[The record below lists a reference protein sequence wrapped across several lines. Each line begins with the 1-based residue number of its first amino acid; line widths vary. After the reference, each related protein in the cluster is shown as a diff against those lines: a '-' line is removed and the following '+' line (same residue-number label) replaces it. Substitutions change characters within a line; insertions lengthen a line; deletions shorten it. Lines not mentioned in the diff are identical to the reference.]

1 LTIPPIIHQIAPQ
14 DKELWH
20 PVWKD
25 CRKSWGRNFSGFEFK
40 FWNDK
45 EDIDSLVKDH
55 YSQYWGMYQSLPAHI
70 MRIDFA
76 RLCMLHKYGGIYA
89 DMDVFCYRNFY
100 NLLTG
105 ADLFIMEAPY
115 GDIPVENALM
125 VSVKENPFFLE
136 VMQAAQNNISQK
148 FPVLKDNFENL
159 ENRKVIAFEAAGPG
173 LIYEVLKNH
182 QGSYVVLNGDLFNNH
197 GMSYHPLFFT
207 KHVLTGIWGNEGRQ
221 HLKDCF
227 DKNSKKQ
234 RNFKDFMKQVF
245 VEEAI
250 KYSEDKNITKE
261 NFSFFKD
268 YTNGQ
273 FLKRHD
279 VWKTQPLGYNLSNSM
294 NQ

>member
-1 LTIPPIIHQIAPQ
+1 MIPQIIHQIAPQ
-14 DKELWH
+14 DKTLWH
-20 PVWKD
+20 PVWEA
-25 CRKSWGRNFSGFEFK
+25 CRQSWLDVFEGFEFK

-45 EDIDSLVKDH
+45 DDINGLVKTYYPQH
-55 YSQYWGMYQSLPAHI
+55 WELYQSFPAHI

-100 NLLTG
+100 DLLVG

-125 VSVKENPFFLE
+125 VSTQGNPFFTD
-136 VMQAAQNNISQK
+136 VMQAASENASQK
-148 FPVLKDNFENL
+148 APSLKDNFADA
-159 ENRKVIAFEAAGPG
+159 ENRKVIAFEAAGFG
-173 LIYEVLKNH
+173 LIYEVLKKH
-182 QGSYVVLNGDLFNNH
+182 RGGYVVLNGDLFNNH

-207 KHVLTGIWGNEGRQ
+207 KHVLTGIWGDEGRE
-221 HLKDCF
+221 HLRDCF
-227 DKNSKKQ
+227 NRNAKNQ
-234 RNFKDFMKQVF
+234 KDFTEFMKHVF

-250 KYSEDKNITKE
+250 KYTDDISITKE

-279 VWKTQPLGYNLSNSM
+279 VWKTLHG
-294 NQ
+294 

>member
-1 LTIPPIIHQIAPQ
+1 MALPKIIHQIAPQ
-14 DKELWH
+14 DKGLWH

-25 CRKSWGRNFSGFEFK
+25 CRKSWIKNFNGFEFK

-45 EDIDSLVKDH
+45 ADIDGLVKEH
-55 YSQYWGMYQSLPAHI
+55 YPQCWELYQSFPAHI

-100 NLLTG
+100 DLLKG

-115 GDIPVENALM
+115 GDVPVENALM
-125 VSVKENPFFLE
+125 ASASNNSFFLE
-136 VMQAAQNNISQK
+136 VMQVVQNNIAQK
-148 FPVLKDNFENL
+148 TLALKDNFADK
-159 ENRKVIAFEAAGPG
+159 ENRKWIVFETAGPG
-173 LIYEVLKNH
+173 LIYETLKKH
-182 QGSYVVLNGDLFNNH
+182 QGSYIVLNGDLFNNH

-207 KHVLTGIWGNEGRQ
+207 KHVLTGIWGDEGRQ

-227 DKNSKKQ
+227 DKNPKNQ
-234 RNFKDFMKQVF
+234 RNFNEFMKQVF

-250 KYSEDKNITKE
+250 KYSDDNTITKE

-273 FLKRHD
+273 FLKRHE
-279 VWKTQPLGYNLSNSM
+279 VWKAHG
-294 NQ
+294 